1 LVKNPA
7 TQLLHRIRTI
17 QRNCDIRRKKRYV
30 LNRIKKGTQVR
41 ILRKTDEAF
50 SKKIQK
56 YGKTRHTVE
65 GVVGGGTMVKIA
77 GIDRQVRPWEIQVA
91 DIEETNP
98 NPRAI
103 TSPDVETALS
113 EARKARREGRV
124 STRMA
129 RKDPILK
136 DARKQKEVSQAM
148 VGRWVRSKDGYEGT
162 VVRATKTGM
171 WLETVSNG
179 KKSDLLIRTGEP
191 YSELASEPK
200 EHQDRPQTSVSSTRL
215 ALVGMKFRMNDDEY
229 SPFFCYFL
237 LTPGRRW
244 AAPLCARA
252 SPKAQKTSAPSPQIS
267 RSVGLNCGAS
277 VHEPYRQ
284 RLLGGT

>member
-1 LVKNPA
+1 MKNPA

-17 QRNCDIRRKKRYV
+17 QRNWDIRRKKRYI

-50 SKKIQK
+50 SKRIQK

-65 GVVGGGTMVKIA
+65 GVVGGGTMVKVA

-113 EARKARREGRV
+113 EARKARKEGRV
-124 STRMA
+124 SARMA

-136 DARKQKEVSQAM
+136 DARK
-148 VGRWVRSKDGYEGT
+148 
-162 VVRATKTGM
+162 
-171 WLETVSNG
+171 
-179 KKSDLLIRTGEP
+179 
-191 YSELASEPK
+191 
-200 EHQDRPQTSVSSTRL
+200 
-215 ALVGMKFRMNDDEY
+215 
-229 SPFFCYFL
+229 
-237 LTPGRRW
+237 
-244 AAPLCARA
+244 
-252 SPKAQKTSAPSPQIS
+252 
-267 RSVGLNCGAS
+267 
-277 VHEPYRQ
+277 
-284 RLLGGT
+284 

>member
-1 LVKNPA
+1 MN
-7 TQLLHRIRTI
+7 RIR
-17 QRNCDIRRKKRYV
+17 
-30 LNRIKKGTQVR
+30 KGTQADR
-41 ILRKTDEAF
+41 SASSAKHIKL
-50 SKKIQK
+50 QK

-65 GVVGGGTMVKIA
+65 GVVGGGTMVKVA
-77 GIDRQVRPWEIQVA
+77 GIERQVRPWEIQST

-113 EARKARREGRV
+113 EARKARKEGRV
-124 STRMA
+124 STRMT
-129 RKDPILK
+129 RKDPILE

-148 VGRWVRSKDGYEGT
+148 VGRWVRTKDGYEGT

-200 EHQDRPQTSVSSTRL
+200 EHQDRPQNERLLYTSCVGWN
-215 ALVGMKFRMNDDEY
+215 VGMKFRMNDDEY
-229 SPFFCYFL
+229 SVVHV
-237 LTPGRRW
+237 
-244 AAPLCARA
+244 
-252 SPKAQKTSAPSPQIS
+252 IN
-267 RSVGLNCGAS
+267 SV
-277 VHEPYRQ
+277 VR
-284 RLLGGT
+284 